1 MDKSL
6 VSKATSPEEDP
17 TPGYM
22 YNEISRITHVSADAC
37 KHLEEFLLKRLKKDN
52 VHQKLKVLRVIKHCC
67 KQGHATF
74 RRDMQRQIGEVKPCL
89 GGIIHPLSP
98 LSAAPASAQLPPQRV
113 HLPASA
119 PPNERTSNLMSSRIF
134 VFVCSLSRSRRSDAR
149 RCAEQSCQG
158 HGTGTPRPAQPYPW
172 ICGELDR
179 SLHGRRWSTLF
190 STQLRRAISCTARV
204 ACKGL
209 AARGGAAL
217 AVNTVTIEAISGMPQ
232 RSQLLLCQKWKRVR
246 TAPAVCRD
254 LETPSSRPRLKNRAS
269 WVRSLPAWPLGSR
282 MACRR
287 FPLFVTRRPTAVTPT
302 KAHT

>member
-98 LSAAPASAQLPPQRV
+98 SQRSPSEQLPPQRP
-113 HLPASA
+113 HLPAQRAHTSQRAHLPTSA
-119 PPNERTSNLMSSRIF
+119 PPIR
-134 VFVCSLSRSRRSDAR
+134 
-149 RCAEQSCQG
+149 
-158 HGTGTPRPAQPYPW
+158 
-172 ICGELDR
+172 
-179 SLHGRRWSTLF
+179 
-190 STQLRRAISCTARV
+190 
-204 ACKGL
+204 
-209 AARGGAAL
+209 
-217 AVNTVTIEAISGMPQ
+217 
-232 RSQLLLCQKWKRVR
+232 
-246 TAPAVCRD
+246 
-254 LETPSSRPRLKNRAS
+254 
-269 WVRSLPAWPLGSR
+269 
-282 MACRR
+282 
-287 FPLFVTRRPTAVTPT
+287 
-302 KAHT
+302 